1 MELNSRELAEKAVEL
16 PDDAL
21 VVLYQVVERLI
32 SAEAS
37 DSTDPIQSF
46 AAQDLAG

>member
-1 MELNSRELAEKAVEL
+1 MELRSRELAEKAVQL
-16 PDDAL
+16 DDEAL
-21 VVLYQVVERLI
+21 VVLCQVVERLI
-32 SAEAS
+32 SAEVG